1 MTREEL
7 IIEFYSNGT
16 KPILLKFLERIRD
29 ILYEHKYNS
38 ELGRDWIDTISDN
51 SNCNIRINSMY

>member
-7 IIEFYSNGT
+7 IIEFYSEGV
-16 KPILLKFLERIRD
+16 KPIILKFLERIRD

-38 ELGRDWIDTISDN
+38 ELGRDWLDPIFNN
-51 SNCNIRINSMY
+51 SNSNTRINTMY